1 MSKFA
6 RHHHHPNRV
15 NVFIGILAGFA
26 TMGMLSAQTPATG
39 HAVPAAATM
48 STLYEFTGGGDGGFP
63 QASVAISSTSGVL
76 YGTTYEG
83 GKYGWG
89 AVYQLTP
96 PVAPSTTWIEKTIYS
111 FTGGNDGANPS
122 ANLLIGPTGVLYGTA
137 YNGGSS
143 GYGVVFSLVPGTGG
157 VWTESV
163 LHTFTGGNDGANPA
177 AGLISTKNGV
187 YFGTTYNGGTSGYG
201 TVFQLVYSGTA
212 WNENILFSFTGGT
225 DGANPTAGLTSAG
238 ASGVLYGTTYGGGT
252 SGLGTVFEL
261 LPPSSSSAPWTEKP
275 LYSFT
280 GGTDGANPQSGIILG
295 KLNVLYGSAF
305 WAGSSTACL
314 LGGYPAGCGT
324 LFELLPPATKGG
336 TWTQKVLYTF
346 TGGTDGAHPYETM
359 SQASAGGLYGSA
371 FSGGSGADVCFPAS
385 YPGCGAVY
393 ALLPP
398 TTQGGAW
405 IKSGLHVFM
414 GDDGGGPNGIVL
426 GSNGTLYGT
435 TYNGGALG
443 GGYGTVFSLVP

>member
-1 MSKFA
+1 M
-6 RHHHHPNRV
+6 
-15 NVFIGILAGFA
+15 
-26 TMGMLSAQTPATG
+26 
-39 HAVPAAATM
+39 
-48 STLYEFTGGGDGGFP
+48 
-63 QASVAISSTSGVL
+63 
-76 YGTTYEG
+76 
-83 GKYGWG
+83 
-89 AVYQLTP
+89 
-96 PVAPSTTWIEKTIYS
+96 
-111 FTGGNDGANPS
+111 
-122 ANLLIGPTGVLYGTA
+122 
-137 YNGGSS
+137 
-143 GYGVVFSLVPGTGG
+143 
-157 VWTESV
+157 
-163 LHTFTGGNDGANPA
+163 
-177 AGLISTKNGV
+177 
-187 YFGTTYNGGTSGYG
+187 
-201 TVFQLVYSGTA
+201 
-212 WNENILFSFTGGT
+212 
-225 DGANPTAGLTSAG
+225 
-238 ASGVLYGTTYGGGT
+238 LYGTTYGGGT

-261 LPPSSSSAPWTEKP
+261 LPPSSSGGAWTEKA

-405 IKSGLHVFM
+405 IKSGLHVHGRRWGRSQWHCSRFQRNALRHYLQRR
-414 GDDGGGPNGIVL
+414 GLGWRLWDRVFARSLNQATINPVKTGRGQPNATARNQREELCHNVL
-426 GSNGTLYGT
+426 SI
-435 TYNGGALG
+435 
-443 GGYGTVFSLVP
+443 